1 MKGEGEPFILIHGGG
16 SWLYSYRNN
25 IEELSEKYKVFAVD
39 MPGHGYTTLKTDVK
53 YDLDTY
59 ADFLKEFLESQNINK
74 ANIVG
79 HSWGG
84 GWSIYFTEK
93 YPEMV
98 DKLVLLD
105 SSGLNEPDKSE
116 WKYFEYPVMG
126 EVISKLISFNN
137 TKSSMKKM
145 FINQSMLTD
154 EYINE
159 IYTALSFRENRN
171 AQVQAQRHLNWS
183 ITEDGLKN
191 IDKQV
196 LIIFG
201 EEDCYFDINYA
212 KKMHAKIKNSTLYM
226 IKKTSH
232 MPHEEQYHDV
242 DNKMVDFFKQ

>member
-1 MKGEGEPFILIHGGG
+1 MKGEGEPVILIHGGG

-154 EYINE
+154 EYIQHFHLE
-159 IYTALSFRENRN
+159 KIEMRKFRHN
-171 AQVQAQRHLNWS
+171 V
-183 ITEDGLKN
+183 I
-191 IDKQV
+191 
-196 LIIFG
+196 
-201 EEDCYFDINYA
+201 
-212 KKMHAKIKNSTLYM
+212 
-226 IKKTSH
+226 
-232 MPHEEQYHDV
+232 
-242 DNKMVDFFKQ
+242 